1 VKHVTVEDR
10 QDDGTVDR
18 LFSLLHPGAT
28 LTLPNLTVA
37 RDLTVCAA
45 SLQRYPVAR
54 GEM

>member
-10 QDDGTVDR
+10 RGGGTMDR
-18 LFSLLHPGAT
+18 LFSLLHPGAI

-45 SLQRYPVAR
+45 SLQRYPVTP
-54 GEM
+54 G